1 MIVRSW
7 KATATP
13 EGAEAYCEY
22 FEQAVLPKLQEL
34 DGFQGAYVLCEPSGD
49 ELVLIEDL
57 TFWQSLVAI
66 RAFAGDDL
74 ETAVV
79 DPEAQAI
86 LLDYD
91 TEVTHRTLAV
101 SAHPS

>member
-13 EGAEAYCEY
+13 EGAEEYCEY
-22 FEQAVLPKLQEL
+22 FEQTVLPKLREL
-34 DGFQGAYVLCEPSGD
+34 DGFQGAYVMCEPAG
-49 ELVLIEDL
+49 EVVLIEDL
-57 TFWQSLVAI
+57 TFWQSLISI

-79 DPEAQAI
+79 DPPAQAL

-101 SAHPS
+101 TAHPN